1 MFLKGLAVCAVHLTL
16 HRFHMR
22 AMHMEVGDISKDF
35 AVEHGA
41 LHPMATG
48 HIPDYVVAADGSDY
62 LFTFMVFFTVG
73 LILLIGIGYFTLHS
87 LPERMAH
94 ESNHSQFQVVGILA
108 LIALFTHNNVFWV
121 LAVVVAGF
129 RFPDY
134 LTPVESIAQSL
145 ARMAGIKSTENDSEP
160 EPVLETGSVEQ
171 VVTPPKS
178 EE

>member
-1 MFLKGLAVCAVHLTL
+1 
-16 HRFHMR
+16 
-22 AMHMEVGDISKDF
+22 MEN
-35 AVEHGA
+35 GA

-108 LIALFTHNNVFWV
+108 LIALFTHNNLFWV

-134 LTPVESIAQSL
+134 LSPMESIAQSL
-145 ARMAGIKSTENDSEP
+145 ARLAGFKPSESDFAT
-160 EPVLETGSVEQ
+160 EPVKDEPAPVDPAAKQEG
-171 VVTPPKS
+171 
-178 EE
+178 

>member
-1 MFLKGLAVCAVHLTL
+1 
-16 HRFHMR
+16 
-22 AMHMEVGDISKDF
+22 
-35 AVEHGA
+35 
-41 LHPMATG
+41 MATG

-73 LILLIGIGYFTLHS
+73 LILLLGIGYFTLHS

-134 LTPVESIAQSL
+134 LSPMESIAQSL
-145 ARMAGIKSTENDSEP
+145 ARLAGFKPSESDFATVP
-160 EPVLETGSVEQ
+160 EEEAPVAEPAVADASKQEG
-171 VVTPPKS
+171 
-178 EE
+178 

>member
-1 MFLKGLAVCAVHLTL
+1 
-16 HRFHMR
+16 
-22 AMHMEVGDISKDF
+22 
-35 AVEHGA
+35 
-41 LHPMATG
+41 MATG

-73 LILLIGIGYFTLHS
+73 LILLLGIGYFTLHS

-134 LTPVESIAQSL
+134 LSPMESIAQSL
-145 ARMAGIKSTENDSEP
+145 ARMAGFKPSESDFATMP
-160 EPVLETGSVEQ
+160 EEEAPVADLAVAD
-171 VVTPPKS
+171 TPKQ
-178 EE
+178 EG

>member
-1 MFLKGLAVCAVHLTL
+1 
-16 HRFHMR
+16 
-22 AMHMEVGDISKDF
+22 
-35 AVEHGA
+35 
-41 LHPMATG
+41 MATG

-62 LFTFMVFFTVG
+62 LFTFMVFFTLG

-108 LIALFTHNNVFWV
+108 LIALFTHNNLFWV

-134 LTPVESIAQSL
+134 LSPMESIAQSL
-145 ARMAGIKSTENDSEP
+145 ARMAGFKPSESDFATVPAEDSSAEP
-160 EPVLETGSVEQ
+160 IADSA
-171 VVTPPKS
+171 PKQ
-178 EE
+178 EG

>member
-1 MFLKGLAVCAVHLTL
+1 M
-16 HRFHMR
+16 
-22 AMHMEVGDISKDF
+22 
-35 AVEHGA
+35 EHGT

-73 LILLIGIGYFTLHS
+73 LILLLGIGYFTLHS

-134 LTPVESIAQSL
+134 LSPMESIAQSL
-145 ARMAGIKSTENDSEP
+145 ARLAGFKPSESDFATVP
-160 EPVLETGSVEQ
+160 EEEAPVAEPAVAD
-171 VVTPPKS
+171 TPKQ
-178 EE
+178 EG

>member
-1 MFLKGLAVCAVHLTL
+1 M
-16 HRFHMR
+16 
-22 AMHMEVGDISKDF
+22 
-35 AVEHGA
+35 EHGT

-73 LILLIGIGYFTLHS
+73 LILLLGIGYFTLHS

-134 LTPVESIAQSL
+134 LSPMESIAQSL
-145 ARMAGIKSTENDSEP
+145 ARLAGFKPSESDFATVP
-160 EPVLETGSVEQ
+160 GEEAPIAEPTTTASA
-171 VVTPPKS
+171 PKQ
-178 EE
+178 EG